1 MSDGSC
7 FFSEFLATGVLVM
20 VILAATD
27 KHNAPPPSGLL
38 PLVLFLALLGIG
50 AALGAETGMF
60 VDPIKCTSKNSSI
73 QGMH

>member
-1 MSDGSC
+1 MSGGSC

-38 PLVLFLALLGIG
+38 PLVLFLVLLGIG
-50 AALGAETGMF
+50 AALGVETGMF
-60 VDPIKCTSKNSSI
+60 VDPTKCTCKNYFF
-73 QGMH
+73 QGMP